1 MSRASESRALI
12 VLFFAAAFSAGTVLD
27 AQPFPFPP
35 DPCSLPRPLAPQLPR
50 PEVAITTLAGEHE
63 PIGLS
68 DGPGPLA
75 RFGSARGVAAD
86 SRGNVFVTDPPNGTI
101 RKISPAGM
109 VTTLAGLAGRHMS
122 CDGSGSE
129 ARFDA
134 PFGITTDVQGNIY
147 VGDPSSS
154 TIRKITPSGVATT
167 VAGGLPGSADGFGKA
182 AGFRA
187 PAGLATDA
195 NGNLYVADRDNSTI
209 RRITPEGE
217 VSTLA
222 GFAGIRGSSD
232 GVGSGARFA
241 VPEGVAVDAGGNVFV
256 ADTGNHSIRRITP
269 AGAVTTIAGLSRTFG
284 HVDATRSDARFNYPA
299 GLAIDRDGN
308 LYVADGGNRVVRKV
322 TAAGAVTTIPETGG
336 PTFGV
341 AIDGQGYLYVAAGA
355 TVFRIGAEGE
365 ARTLAGPVNPLS
377 GSADG
382 IGTAARFSEPAGIA
396 VASSGDV
403 YVADLQNFTIRKITP
418 EGHVTTLAGVAGESG
433 SSDGIGSSARF
444 QWPNG
449 LATDA
454 GDNIYVADTAN
465 QTIRKITPSGVVTT
479 LAGRV
484 GVSGNADGSR
494 SEARF
499 SWPKAVAVDR
509 NGSVYVV
516 DGASTIR
523 KITAAGVVTTVAG
536 RANTWGSDDGVGP
549 AARFHLPRDLAV
561 DSSGNLYVV
570 DGMST
575 IRRIT
580 PAGMVT
586 TLLRGVEA
594 SGVAVDT
601 ADRIYLTDRSSI
613 RRMAA
618 DGTLQTIAGDEALG
632 SVDGMGTE
640 ARFSALS
647 AIAVD
652 SRGQLFVADV
662 ETHSIRTGRPVLPD
676 LATIDSSRDKT
687 AVMRQLGTDQRT
699 AIAWRWTMIRRP
711 ADSLAELSSASVENP
726 TFTPDVEGLFR
737 FQLVA
742 TRGEAASIS
751 TVDFTSTVSASERR
765 RAIRH

>member
-1 MSRASESRALI
+1 MSRTFERSALI
-12 VLFFAAAFSAGTVLD
+12 VMFFAAAFPAGMVLD

-35 DPCSLPRPLAPQLPR
+35 DPCSIPLPLAPQPR
-50 PEVAITTLAGEHE
+50 PPEVAITTLAGEHE

-68 DGPGPLA
+68 DGPGPAA
-75 RFGSARGVAAD
+75 RFGAARGVAVD
-86 SRGNVFVTDPPNGTI
+86 SRGNIFVTDAPNGTI
-101 RKISPAGM
+101 RKISPGGL

-122 CDGSGSE
+122 CDGSGSG

-134 PFGITTDVQGNIY
+134 PSGITTDIQGNLY
-147 VGDPSSS
+147 VSDRSSS
-154 TIRKITPSGVATT
+154 TIRKITALGVVTT

-187 PAGLATDA
+187 PVGLATDA

-209 RRITPEGE
+209 RRITAAGE

-222 GFAGIRGSSD
+222 GFAGSRGSSD

-241 VPEGVAVDAGGNVFV
+241 VPEGVAVDDGGNVFV

-269 AGAVTTIAGLSRTFG
+269 AGAVTTIAGLSGTFG
-284 HVDATRSDARFNYPA
+284 HINATGSEARFYYPA
-299 GLAIDRDGN
+299 GLTIDRDGN
-308 LYVADGGNRVVRKV
+308 LYVAESGNRVVRKV

-341 AIDGQGYLYVAAGA
+341 AIDGHGYLYVAAGA

-365 ARTLAGPVNPLS
+365 AWTLAGPPNPLA

-382 IGTAARFSEPAGIA
+382 TGTAARFSEPAGIA
-396 VASSGDV
+396 VANTGYV
-403 YVADLQNFTIRKITP
+403 YVADSLNHAIRKITP
-418 EGHVTTLAGVAGESG
+418 EGEVTTLAGAPGESG
-433 SSDGIGSSARF
+433 SSDGIGGSARF
-444 QWPNG
+444 QWPKG

-454 GDNIYVADTAN
+454 DDNIYVADSAN
-465 QTIRKITPSGVVTT
+465 HTIRKITPSGVVTT

-484 GVSGNADGSR
+484 GVSGDADGSG
-494 SEARF
+494 SSARF

-523 KITAAGVVTTVAG
+523 KINSAGVVTTIAG
-536 RANTWGSDDGVGP
+536 RANTWGSDDGAGT

-570 DGMST
+570 DGLST

-580 PAGMVT
+580 PAGVVT
-586 TLLRGVEA
+586 TPLRGVHA
-594 SGVAVDT
+594 SGVAVDA
-601 ADRIYLTDRSSI
+601 ADRIYLVDRTSI
-613 RRMAA
+613 KRMTG
-618 DGTLQTIAGDEALG
+618 DGTLQTIAGDDAGG

-640 ARFSALS
+640 ARFAALS
-647 AIAVD
+647 AITLD
-652 SRGQLFVADV
+652 DRGQLFVTDA

-676 LATIDSSRDKT
+676 LATIDSSQGK
-687 AVMRQLGTDQRT
+687 AGIVRQLGTNQRT
-699 AIAWRWTMIRRP
+699 AIAWRWTTIRRP
-711 ADSLAELSSASVENP
+711 ADSLADLSSTTTENP

-742 TRGEAASIS
+742 TSGAAASIT
-751 TVDFTSTVSASERR
+751 TVDLTSTVSGSERR
-765 RAIRH
+765 RAVRH